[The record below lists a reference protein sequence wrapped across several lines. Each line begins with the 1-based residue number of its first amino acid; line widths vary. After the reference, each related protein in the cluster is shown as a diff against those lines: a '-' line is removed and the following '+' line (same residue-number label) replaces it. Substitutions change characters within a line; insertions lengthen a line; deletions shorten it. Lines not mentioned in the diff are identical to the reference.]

1 MDGTS
6 TSSIRSSS
14 ISANAGKQKKNQS
27 LSKVR
32 VKYYMTDH
40 LSLAPPSP
48 LLLTPSVIFL
58 FVDFSGVRDTA
69 PSYPI
74 LSRLT

>member
-1 MDGTS
+1 
-6 TSSIRSSS
+6 
-14 ISANAGKQKKNQS
+14 
-27 LSKVR
+27 
-32 VKYYMTDH
+32 MTDH